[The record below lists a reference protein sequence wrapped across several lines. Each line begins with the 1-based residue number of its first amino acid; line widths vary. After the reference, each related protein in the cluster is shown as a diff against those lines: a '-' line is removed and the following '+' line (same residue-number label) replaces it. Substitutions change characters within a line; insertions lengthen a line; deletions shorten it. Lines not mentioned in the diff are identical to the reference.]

1 MFIYLQFFAEVRLYF
16 TAGRLNFTAGRLHFT
31 AGRMQKK
38 RPAVKSVLAYPIAS
52 FSWIKNKAPYLGIHA
67 NNTMVRGLKVKV
79 SACRKYQYRKGTLSH
94 VFALFRTSLHSFSAF
109 GHGHRLWCPD
119 LAPITQL

>member
-16 TAGRLNFTAGRLHFT
+16 TAGRLHFTAGRLHFT

-38 RPAVKSVLAYPIAS
+38 RPSVKSVLAYQIAS

-79 SACRKYQYRKGTLSH
+79 SACRKYQYGREH
-94 VFALFRTSLHSFSAF
+94 FRTSLHSFA
-109 GHGHRLWCPD
+109 RLCTLSVHLVMVTDCGAQTWHP
-119 LAPITQL
+119 